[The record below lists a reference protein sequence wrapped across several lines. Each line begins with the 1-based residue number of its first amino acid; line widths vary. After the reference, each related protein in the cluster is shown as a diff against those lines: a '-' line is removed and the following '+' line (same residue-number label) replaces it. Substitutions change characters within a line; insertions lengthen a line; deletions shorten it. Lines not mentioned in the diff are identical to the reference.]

1 MLVKKRKIKIAR
13 IRKVMAGAAICYS
26 VQSYINKLGKFNR
39 NNIRDS
45 LNFGVV
51 ASAMRSRYVRRS

>member
-1 MLVKKRKIKIAR
+1 
-13 IRKVMAGAAICYS
+13 MAGAAICYS

-51 ASAMRSRYVRRS
+51 ASAMASKYVRRS